1 MSDVNQARRT
11 RFQCLF
17 DGTDITSDIAPYL
30 LSVTYIDNDDAE
42 GDDLQLQLQDRDKV
56 WLNSWLS
63 AAVETAA
70 GDNLKIRGTITAE
83 NWISDGKDQSLD
95 CGEFE
100 LDSVSASGPPS
111 TVTIKATSLPY
122 SSQIR
127 QTKKSKAWEAY
138 KLSGILSEIASNH
151 GLTSMVDAENDP
163 YYKRVEQTRTT
174 DIKFLLKLCRDAGL
188 NLKATDG
195 MLVIYDQAAYEKKEP
210 VIFIDQENVLDW
222 KLTTQQTDTEYQSCR
237 VSYVLPD
244 GTAIEGVAKVDDY
257 DEDST
262 TNQQLEIYAQVAD
275 EAEAKAL
282 AAKHLRLHN
291 KFSRQVSFTV
301 PGNPLYLAGEVMEVS
316 GFGMFDG
323 RYLCTQAKHAVGGS
337 GYKTT
342 LTGRRILEGY

>member
-42 GDDLQLQLQDRDKV
+42 GDDLQIQLQDRDKV
-56 WLNSWLS
+56 WLNSWLQ

-70 GDNLKIRGTITAE
+70 GDNLKIRGTITTE
-83 NWISDGKDQSLD
+83 NWVSDGKDQSLN

-100 LDSVSASGPPS
+100 LDSVSASGPPN

-151 GLTSMVDAENDP
+151 GLTSMFDAENDP

-210 VIFIDQENVLDW
+210 VIFIDQENVRDW

-237 VSYVLPD
+237 VSYVLPN

-301 PGNPLYLAGEVMEVS
+301 PGNPLCLAGEVMEVS

-337 GYKTT
+337 GYKAT
-342 LTGRRILEGY
+342 LVGRRILEGY

>member
-127 QTKKSKAWEAY
+127 QTKVSKAWEAY
-138 KLSGILSEIASNH
+138 HLSGILSEIAAKH
-151 GLTSMVDAENDP
+151 GMASMFDAENDP

-174 DIKFLLKLCRDAGL
+174 DIKFLLKLCQDAGL

-195 MLVIYDQAAYEKKEP
+195 TLVIYDQAAYEAKEP
-210 VIFIDQENVLDW
+210 VIFINQSNVLDW
-222 KLTTQQTDTEYQSCR
+222 KLGTQQTDTEYQSCR

-244 GTAIEGVAKVDDY
+244 GTAIEGIAKVDDY
-257 DEDST
+257 DEKSK
-262 TNQQLEIYAQVAD
+262 TNQQLEVYAQVAD
-275 EAEAKAL
+275 ADEAKAL
-282 AAKHLRLHN
+282 AAKRLRLHN

>member
-127 QTKKSKAWEAY
+127 QTKVSKAWEAY
-138 KLSGILSEIASNH
+138 HLSGILSEIAAKH
-151 GLTSMVDAENDP
+151 GMASMFDAENDP

-174 DIKFLLKLCRDAGL
+174 DIKFLLKLCQDAGL

-195 MLVIYDQAAYEKKEP
+195 TLVIYDQAAYEAKEP
-210 VIFIDQENVLDW
+210 VIFINQSNVLDW
-222 KLTTQQTDTEYQSCR
+222 KLGTQQTDTEYQSCR

-337 GYKTT
+337 GYRTT
-342 LTGRRILEGY
+342 VTGRRILEGY

>member
-83 NWISDGKDQSLD
+83 NWISDGKDRSLD

-127 QTKKSKAWEAY
+127 QTKVSKAWEAY
-138 KLSGILSEIASNH
+138 HLSGILSEIAAKH
-151 GLTSMVDAENDP
+151 GMASMFDAENDP

-174 DIKFLLKLCRDAGL
+174 DIKFLLKLCQDAGL

-195 MLVIYDQAAYEKKEP
+195 TLVIYDQAAYEAKEP
-210 VIFIDQENVLDW
+210 VIFINQSNVLDW
-222 KLTTQQTDTEYQSCR
+222 KLGTQQTDTEYQSCR

-244 GTAIEGVAKVDDY
+244 GTAIEGIAKVDDY
-257 DEDST
+257 DEKSK
-262 TNQQLEIYAQVAD
+262 TNQQLEVYAQVAD
-275 EAEAKAL
+275 ADEAKTL

-316 GFGMFDG
+316 EFGMFDG
-323 RYLCTQAKHAVGGS
+323 RYLCTQAKHAVGSS
-337 GYKTT
+337 GYRTT
-342 LTGRRILEGY
+342 VTGRRILEGY

>member
-11 RFQCLF
+11 RFQCIF
-17 DGTDITSDIAPYL
+17 DGTDITSDIVPYL

-42 GDDLQLQLQDRDKV
+42 GDDLQLQLQDRDKT
-56 WLNSWLS
+56 WLNSWLA

-83 NWISDGKDQSLD
+83 NWASDGKDQSLD

-100 LDSVSASGPPS
+100 LDSVSASGPPN

-127 QTKKSKAWEAY
+127 QTKTSKAWEAY
-138 KLSGILSEIASNH
+138 HLSGILSEIASKH
-151 GLTSMVDAENDP
+151 GMTSMFDAEKDP

-174 DIKFLLKLCRDAGL
+174 DIKFLLKLCQDAGL
-188 NLKATDG
+188 SLKATDG
-195 MLVIYDQAAYEKKEP
+195 TLVIYDQAAYEKKEP
-210 VIFIDQENVLDW
+210 VIFINQSNILDW
-222 KLTTQQTDTEYQSCR
+222 KLSTQQTDTEYQSCR

-244 GTAIEGVAKVDDY
+244 GTSIEGIAKVDDY
-257 DEDST
+257 DEKSK
-262 TNQQLEIYAQVAD
+262 TNQQLEVYAQVAD
-275 EAEAKAL
+275 ADEAKTL

-337 GYKTT
+337 GYKAT
-342 LTGRRILEGY
+342 LVGRRILEGY

>member
-127 QTKKSKAWEAY
+127 QTKVSKAWEAY
-138 KLSGILSEIASNH
+138 HLSGILSEIAAKH
-151 GLTSMVDAENDP
+151 GMASMFDAENDP

-174 DIKFLLKLCRDAGL
+174 DIKFLLKLCQDAGL

-195 MLVIYDQAAYEKKEP
+195 TLVIYDQAAYEAKEP
-210 VIFIDQENVLDW
+210 VIFINQSNVLDW
-222 KLTTQQTDTEYQSCR
+222 KLGTQQTDTEYQSCR

-244 GTAIEGVAKVDDY
+244 GTAIEGIAKVDDY
-257 DEDST
+257 DEKSK
-262 TNQQLEIYAQVAD
+262 TNQQLEVYAQVAD
-275 EAEAKAL
+275 ADEAKTL
-282 AAKHLRLHN
+282 AAKRLRLHN
-291 KFSRQVSFTV
+291 KFSRKVSFTV

-316 GFGMFDG
+316 EFGMFDG
-323 RYLCTQAKHAVGGS
+323 RYLCTQAKHAVGSS
-337 GYKTT
+337 GYRTT
-342 LTGRRILEGY
+342 VTGRRILEGY

>member
-127 QTKKSKAWEAY
+127 QTKVSKAWEAY
-138 KLSGILSEIASNH
+138 RLSGILSEIAAKH
-151 GLTSMVDAENDP
+151 GMASMFDAENDP

-174 DIKFLLKLCRDAGL
+174 DIKFLLKLCQDAGL

-195 MLVIYDQAAYEKKEP
+195 TLVIYDQAAYEAKEP
-210 VIFIDQENVLDW
+210 VIFINQSNVLDW
-222 KLTTQQTDTEYQSCR
+222 KLGTQQTDTEYQSCR

-244 GTAIEGVAKVDDY
+244 GTAIEGIAKVDDY
-257 DEDST
+257 DEKSK
-262 TNQQLEIYAQVAD
+262 TNQQLEVYAQVAD
-275 EAEAKAL
+275 ADEAKAL

-316 GFGMFDG
+316 EFGMFDG
-323 RYLCTQAKHAVGGS
+323 RYLCTQAKHAVGSS
-337 GYKTT
+337 GYRTT
-342 LTGRRILEGY
+342 VTGRRILEGY

>member
-17 DGTDITSDIAPYL
+17 DGTDITSNIAPYL

-56 WLNSWLS
+56 WLNSWLQ

-83 NWISDGKDQSLD
+83 NWVSDGKDQSLD

-100 LDSVSASGPPS
+100 LDSVSASGPPN

-151 GLTSMVDAENDP
+151 GLTSMFDAENDP

-174 DIKFLLKLCRDAGL
+174 DIKFLLKLCQDAGL

-210 VIFIDQENVLDW
+210 VIFINQENVLDW
-222 KLTTQQTDTEYQSCR
+222 KLSTQQTDTEYQSCR

-275 EAEAKAL
+275 EAEAKTL

-337 GYKTT
+337 GYKVT
-342 LTGRRILEGY
+342 LVGRRILEGY

>member
-1 MSDVNQARRT
+1 MSDINQARRT
-11 RFQCLF
+11 RFQCIF

-30 LSVTYIDNDDAE
+30 LSVTYIDNDDSE
-42 GDDLQLQLQDRDKV
+42 GDDLQLQLQDRDKI
-56 WLNSWLS
+56 WLNSWLP

-70 GDNLKIRGTITAE
+70 GNNLKIRGTIIAE
-83 NWISDGKDQSLD
+83 NWASDGKDQSLD

-100 LDSVSASGPPS
+100 LDSVNAKGPPN

-127 QTKKSKAWEAY
+127 QTKVSKAWEAY
-138 KLSGILSEIASNH
+138 HLSGILSEIASKH
-151 GLTSMVDAENDP
+151 KMSSMFDAENDP

-174 DIKFLLKLCRDAGL
+174 DIKFLLKLCQDAGL

-195 MLVIYDQAAYEKKEP
+195 TLVIYDQAAYEAKEP
-210 VIFIDQENVLDW
+210 VIFINQKNILDW
-222 KLTTQQTDTEYQSCR
+222 NLNTQQTDTEYQSCR
-237 VSYVLPD
+237 VSYVMPD
-244 GTAIEGVAKVDDY
+244 GTAIEGIAKVDDY
-257 DEDST
+257 DEKST

-275 EAEAKAL
+275 DGEAKTL

>member
-1 MSDVNQARRT
+1 MSDINQARRT
-11 RFQCLF
+11 RFQCIF

-30 LSVTYIDNDDAE
+30 LSVTYIDNDDSE
-42 GDDLQLQLQDRDKV
+42 GDDLQLQLQDRDKI
-56 WLNSWLS
+56 WLNSWLP

-70 GDNLKIRGTITAE
+70 GNNLKIRGTIIAE
-83 NWISDGKDQSLD
+83 NWASDGKDQSLD

-100 LDSVSASGPPS
+100 LDSVNAKGPPN

-151 GLTSMVDAENDP
+151 GLTSMFDAENDP

-210 VIFIDQENVLDW
+210 VIFIDQENVRDW

-337 GYKTT
+337 GYRTT
-342 LTGRRILEGY
+342 VTGRRILEGY